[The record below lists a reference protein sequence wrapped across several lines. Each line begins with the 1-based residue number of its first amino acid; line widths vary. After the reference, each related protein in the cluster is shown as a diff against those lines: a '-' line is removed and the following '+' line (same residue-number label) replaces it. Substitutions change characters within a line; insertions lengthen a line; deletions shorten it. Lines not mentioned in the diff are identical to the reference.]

1 MTVCG
6 LFPGQGLDPRTVAA
20 ALPDRH
26 HLLERADETLGYDL
40 RRRVAQVERR
50 SRPVLP
56 TDLAQPAI
64 FVAGIIS
71 FEDAVERKEEFHYLA
86 GHSLGEY
93 TALVA
98 GGAMSFV
105 SGLKL
110 VAARGRFMQRASA
123 RAGGGMAAALNL
135 SFDVARSVCAD
146 TGVVLAN
153 DNSPGQVVLSGP
165 EECLSRAAV
174 KVRDL
179 GGRIVRLP
187 VDGAFHSPAME
198 SVARELAELLERTEI
213 RSPSVPVLSNVSA
226 EPYRAPGEIRK
237 LLVSQLTGFVRFR
250 ESVAWLLEKGVTR
263 FTDLGPGR
271 VVGRLAES
279 TARAAREVGI
289 HA

>member
-1 MTVCG
+1 MRCG

-20 ALPDRH
+20 SLPDSH
-26 HLLERADETLGYDL
+26 DLLERADEILGYDL

-71 FEDAVERKEEFHYLA
+71 FEQALEREERFHYLA

-98 GGAMSFV
+98 GGAMSFAG
-105 SGLKL
+105 GLKL
-110 VAARGRFMQRASA
+110 VAARGKSMQRVSA
-123 RAGGGMAAALNL
+123 RASGGMAAALNI
-135 SFDVARSVCAD
+135 SFEEALAVCAD
-146 TGVVLAN
+146 NGVVVAN
-153 DNSPGQVVLSGP
+153 DNSPDQVVLSGA
-165 EECLSRAAV
+165 EDCLSRAAV
-174 KVRDL
+174 QVRDL

-187 VDGAFHSPAME
+187 VDGAFHSAAMDPA
-198 SVARELAELLERTEI
+198 AKELADVLERTEI
-213 RSPSVPVLSNVSA
+213 RSPSIPVLSNVSA

-237 LLVSQLTGFVRFR
+237 LLVSQLTGLVRFR
-250 ESVAWLLEKGVTR
+250 ESVTWLLKRGVTD

-271 VVGRLAES
+271 VVGRLAEA
-279 TARAAREVGI
+279 TLRAENQVGV

>member
-1 MTVCG
+1 MRCG

-20 ALPDRH
+20 SLPDSH
-26 HLLERADETLGYDL
+26 HLLERADEILSYDL
-40 RRRVAQVERR
+40 KRRVAQVERR

-71 FEDAVERKEEFHYLA
+71 FERSLEREERFHYLA

-98 GGAMSFV
+98 GGAMSFDG
-105 SGLKL
+105 GLKL
-110 VAARGRFMQRASA
+110 VAARGKFMQSVSA
-123 RAGGGMAAALNL
+123 RASGGMAAALNISIEQAL
-135 SFDVARSVCAD
+135 AVCAD
-146 TGVVLAN
+146 SGVVVAN
-153 DNSPGQVVLSGP
+153 DNSPEQVVLSGP

-174 KVRDL
+174 QVRDL
-179 GGRIVRLP
+179 GGRSVRLP
-187 VDGAFHSPAME
+187 VDGAFHSAAMDPA
-198 SVARELAELLERTEI
+198 AKELAGVLERTEI
-213 RSPSVPVLSNVSA
+213 RSPSIPVLSNVSA

-237 LLVSQLTGFVRFR
+237 LLVSQLTGLVRFR
-250 ESVAWLLEKGVTR
+250 ESVTWLLKRGVTE

-271 VVGRLAES
+271 VVGRLAEA
-279 TARAAREVGI
+279 TMRAANQVDI